1 MKYSRKP
8 LLLAATAALLLLAGF
23 AARARAELNQWVQN
37 LEAKSAAEAAFF
49 RSMWMPGGDIFGL
62 RPAKETRPELGKLIA
77 ASPSDSDLVALRAME
92 DERDLDFAAAEA
104 DWKQGASLAKDRAAG
119 QIALA
124 EFYHRRLRGAD
135 EVQALLAA
143 AALPSLDSEK
153 LVAPADQRAW
163 HTFQRVFPVIHD
175 QALPPATSVAAY
187 RAWMARYPGEAY
199 VYTTFFQYL
208 LEQKSFPDAEKL
220 IAGYQKAFPADDAF
234 PVRARALLAYKRGSV
249 AQGLAVYEQAYQ
261 PLWPPEL
268 VGNYFDLLKETHSLR
283 SFLDRARAAQAANPD
298 DLKAATRVF
307 YYYQQQGNL
316 PAAGRALSDFR
327 SKKEARKA
335 NWTAEELYTLARLS
349 EGVHD
354 YNEAARY
361 YYALYSLPG
370 ADAASQE
377 RALGGLAGLLL
388 TAPEQ
393 NLRLGAGDLSMYQD
407 IATLDRGPG
416 FLNGILSLIL
426 NSTEPAYKFAD
437 EERASTPYFHRAK
450 ASELLALFD
459 QRFPA
464 SPQRPAL
471 HAQLLDAYANYGESD
486 GVIRGGRDF
495 LAAFPNAPQRTHVA
509 LLMADAFARKNQVTD
524 EFAIYDSLLKELAE
538 KSAGVPLG
546 SAGIDEYQAA
556 PSEQAAP
563 EGEASS
569 GDTQQG
575 EEGGEQE
582 GEGQEG
588 QQAAPAP
595 RQPQRQAFAVGAT
608 PTTTKAGP
616 RSEDY
621 ARVLDRYIARLVAL
635 QRLPDALTLY
645 RREIDR
651 NPNDPGLYERL
662 ANFLQQN
669 KIDGQVEQVYR
680 RAMQQFPERTWYQKL
695 ARWYL
700 RQKREDDYA
709 ALTRQVTGI
718 FSGTELADYFQRS
731 CCAEAGLSLQ
741 LNLYA
746 HQRFPHNPVFV
757 QNLLAAYSTPPTS
770 DHQAWE
776 QLIRQYWFYDDDL
789 RAQYFADLSEE
800 GRLEQELAA
809 LRQGNDAARAS
820 DWDSLVQQSPA
831 AAQFLAQGEAWRS
844 HFEAAAPVM
853 GALAQAYPTDLGIAR
868 NASTIYRS
876 LAYFDPAGTQR
887 AVAIEEKISQYRPG
901 DRDTL
906 ARVGDIYADREMF
919 REAMPYW
926 DKMAA
931 TAPGDSA
938 GYLGAATVY
947 WDYYMFDDA
956 LRLMEQG
963 RSKLKNTALYSYEE
977 GAVYEGKR
985 DYPHAVQEYT
995 KGALAGEAGTSQ
1007 SRLLE
1012 LARRPA
1018 TRDLVD
1024 QSTAQA
1030 VAGAN
1035 PSLDALDL
1043 RIAVLQAQNR
1053 PKDLE
1058 ALLASMVPNAT
1069 SFDLLEHIESI
1080 AQQQGF
1086 DAVQQASLERRASLT
1101 NDPVDRLRL
1110 RFALARYYEG
1120 KKDLAAAQRN
1130 IESIYHDNP
1139 AILGVVRATVDFYW
1153 RTKQNE
1159 RAIAVLLEA
1168 ANRSYPALKRQFQF
1182 EAARKATDAGK
1193 YDQARQLLTA
1203 LLADSPY
1210 DAETLAAMADTYA
1223 RANDPAGLRDLY
1235 LAKIQAFRQAP
1246 MAKDEQTARIATLR
1260 RGLILALTQLKQ
1272 PDAAVD
1278 QYIEILNK
1286 YPDDDAL
1293 ATEAALYALKYN
1305 LKDKLVA
1312 YYTKTMADSPKDYRW
1327 PMVLARLQVQF
1338 EDYPAAIDDY
1348 AKSSAIRPDRV
1359 DLRSARAALEERLLR
1374 FDDAAADYQKIY
1386 DLAYHDPQWMEKL
1399 ATVRARQGRTDDV
1412 VAALRKA
1419 LVEGRPERPQNYF
1432 EVARRLE
1439 GWNMLPQAKE
1449 FAEHGLE
1456 VAHDDLLADS
1466 RYASGVQLYARIMTR
1481 LRQQEPAYARLLQ
1494 AREAALH
1501 PSGSIFSTT
1510 TQGGFTEGHEKTG
1523 GASADQQAVKKA
1535 MDTRRQENALAGLQ
1549 AALREMGADVNK
1561 YFTPEEKATFAAF
1574 LDKQKA
1580 AAPPDDVRDLL
1591 VPLAQSA
1598 VLADQEARWRDE
1610 LLLTYAG
1617 QPESGAQYMRL
1628 VELQKRRTQFDELGV
1643 QMEVYYPRQPVK
1655 QRSTGP
1661 LQEAADCYR
1670 ASGAV
1675 DSEMRVLTQLYSLR
1689 ALGSPYLERYFEL
1702 LLARDPARL
1711 AQIAGGRWPE
1721 YRDSAA
1727 QYVIAHGD
1735 AQLAQAAVAARAKSA
1750 KPVWAKAYSALAGL
1764 YFSDTDAQVDVSFNS
1779 ALGPMVIGDQL
1790 GKQVDRDQQLAGD
1803 IWFYYGSRYGEYEG
1817 ISKKGDPEDFLAA
1830 ELEHTPG
1837 RASVY
1842 ESLAEYYDEKG
1853 SYDAALADYQ
1863 HALELHP
1870 DAGVVHDRM
1879 AMVLWK
1885 QGKHDEATAHW
1896 KEALAAFDR
1905 QQNSG
1910 RAPAAFWSQVQR
1922 VMVRIGTR
1930 KLLSTLRPDADR
1942 LLRDYIK
1949 RNGTYQVE
1957 PLLRGAMSA
1966 SGDPAAGVAW
1976 ILDLAHV
1983 APNEMEFLSN
1993 IAEARW
1999 VPDAQ
2004 RELILQRILQL
2015 AQDAVGPARGEAHDA
2030 AVADLRRWQFKWV
2043 SYLLNTKQTD
2053 RAQAALDALPEDT
2066 HKANA
2071 PAIAVLAIEI
2081 AAQAGRLDALLDAY
2095 RADPSKMP
2103 ASGDLQNAATSLSI
2117 DKDQASAD
2125 KLLEIVYSQAIEA
2138 HDLTPAN
2145 FLGLAEIKLNRGD
2158 LSGAVALLRRMVL
2171 VTGTS
2176 FESMPQAASLLARK
2190 GHPAE
2195 AAGFLADY
2203 VQATPWD
2210 AAAKVQLAEMR
2221 IKANQQVEDSQ
2232 KALAAAAAAGDQPY
2246 ATRISAA
2253 LGCAQ
2258 AKCPTGNPGSGELAL
2273 LARGTP
2279 VTPAEA
2285 RQPFFFQAREEA
2297 AEAPALNK
2305 DKDTRIRL
2313 LREALALRPTG
2324 DEARPLL
2331 LRTAVEAARYGLAL
2345 GVAQPV
2351 IAGTSF
2357 QPYHETVEPS
2367 EQAPEEEEAQPEEGS
2382 DQGAEADTSAES
2394 ESMTESTPPEAE
2406 AIPQPQEYLSGRD
2419 RFLAGGQFSE
2429 AQKANMA
2436 GDLARAYDKIN
2447 QLARAQEQYRAA
2459 IRLQT
2464 DATSRTALRK
2474 SLTSVNLR
2482 LAREKRNQ
2490 SRAPVIHDALEQD
2503 RVVRPRLVAQAR
2515 PAPPPPRKKPSAPA
2529 RSGGAL

>member
-1 MKYSRKP
+1 MKSFRKP
-8 LLLAATAALLLLAGF
+8 LLLAATAALLLLGVF
-23 AARARAELNQWVQN
+23 AVRARAELNQWVQN

-49 RSMWMPGGDIFGL
+49 RAMWMPGGDVFGL
-62 RPAKETRPELGKLIA
+62 RPPKETRPELAKLIA
-77 ASPSDSDLVALRAME
+77 AAPSDSDLLALRAME

-104 DWKQGASLAKDRAAG
+104 DWKQSASQAKDRAAG

-124 EFYHRRLRGAD
+124 DSYHRRLRGAD

-143 AALPSLDSEK
+143 AALPSPGSER
-153 LVAPADQRAW
+153 LTAPADQRAW

-187 RAWMARYPGEAY
+187 RAWMARYPSEAY

-220 IAGYQKAFPADDAF
+220 IAEYQKAFPADDVF
-234 PVRARALLAYKRGSV
+234 PVKARALLEYKRGSV

-283 SFLDRARAAQAANPD
+283 TFLDRARAAQAADPD
-298 DLKAATRVF
+298 DLKAATRLF

-335 NWTAEELYTLARLS
+335 NWTADQLYTLARLS
-349 EGVHD
+349 EGIHD

-370 ADAASQE
+370 ADPASQE
-377 RALGGLAGLLL
+377 KALGGLASLLL

-450 ASELLALFD
+450 ASELLTLFD
-459 QRFPA
+459 QRFPNSA
-464 SPQRPAL
+464 ARPAL
-471 HAQLLDAYANYGESD
+471 RTQLLDAYANYGESD

-495 LAAFPNAPQRTHVA
+495 LAAFPNVPQRTHVA
-509 LLMADAFARKNQVTD
+509 LLMADAFARKNQVAD

-538 KSAGVPLG
+538 KSGGVPLG

-563 EGEASS
+563 EGEAS
-569 GDTQQG
+569 GDETSQG

-588 QQAAPAP
+588 QPAAPTR
-595 RQPQRQAFAVGAT
+595 RQPPRQAFAVGAA
-608 PTTTKAGP
+608 PTSAKVGP

-635 QRLPDALTLY
+635 QRLPDALALY

-662 ANFLQQN
+662 ADFLQQN
-669 KIDGQVEQVYR
+669 KMDDQVEQVYR
-680 RAMQQFPERTWYQKL
+680 RALQQFPERTWYQKL

-700 RQKREDDYA
+700 REKRESDYE

-718 FSGTELADYFQRS
+718 FSGSELADYFQNS
-731 CCAEAGLSLQ
+731 CCGSAELSLQ

-746 HQRFPHNPVFV
+746 HQRFPHNLVFV
-757 QNLLAAYSTPPTS
+757 RNLLGLYQTPPTR
-770 DHQAWE
+770 DDAAWE
-776 QLIRQYWFYDDDL
+776 QLIRQYWFCDDDL
-789 RAQYFADLSEE
+789 RSQYFAWLSWK
-800 GRLEQELAA
+800 GRLESELAA
-809 LRQGNDAARAS
+809 VRQNDAARAS
-820 DWDSLVQQSPA
+820 NWDGMVQQSPA

-844 HFEAAAPVM
+844 HPEAAAPVM
-853 GALAQAYPTDLGIAR
+853 GALALAYPTDLGLAR
-868 NASTIYRS
+868 GASTLYRS
-876 LAYFDPAGTQR
+876 LAYFDPASTAR
-887 AVAIEEKISQYRPG
+887 AVAIEEKISQYQPG

-906 ARVGDIYADREMF
+906 ARLGDIYADREMF

-926 DKMAA
+926 DRMAT

-938 GYLGAATVY
+938 GYLQAATVY

-985 DYPHAVQEYT
+985 DYPRAVQEYT
-995 KGALAGEAGTSQ
+995 QGALAGETGTSQ

-1024 QSTAQA
+1024 QATAQA
-1030 VAGAN
+1030 VSGAN

-1120 KKDLAAAQRN
+1120 KKDMPAAQRN

-1153 RTKQNE
+1153 RTQQQD
-1159 RAIAVLLEA
+1159 RALAVLLEA
-1168 ANRSYPALKRQFQF
+1168 ANRSYPALKKQFQF

-1223 RANDPAGLRDLY
+1223 RANDPAGLRDFY

-1246 MAKDEQTARIATLR
+1246 LAKDEQTARIATLR

-1278 QYIEILNK
+1278 QYIEIINK

-1293 ATEAALYALKYN
+1293 TTEAALYALKYS
-1305 LKDKLVA
+1305 LKDKLLA
-1312 YYTKTMADSPKDYRW
+1312 FYTKTMADSPKDYRW
-1327 PMVLARLQVQF
+1327 PMVLARLQAQF
-1338 EDYPAAIDDY
+1338 EDYPAAIDAY

-1359 DLRSARAALEERLLR
+1359 DLRAARAALEERLLR

-1399 ATVRARQGRTDDV
+1399 AAVRARQGRTDDV

-1439 GWNMLPQAKE
+1439 GWNMLPQARE

-1501 PSGSIFSTT
+1501 PSGSIFSTV
-1510 TQGGFTEGHEKTG
+1510 TQGSFTEGHEKTG

-1535 MDTRRQENALAGLQ
+1535 LDTRRQENALAGLQ

-1561 YFTPEEKATFAAF
+1561 YFTPEEKASFAAF

-1580 AAPPDDVRDLL
+1580 AATPDDLRDLL

-1643 QMEVYYPRQPVK
+1643 QMEVYYPRQPLK
-1655 QRSTGP
+1655 QRSTSP

-1721 YRDSAA
+1721 LRDPAA

-1735 AQLAQAAVAARAKSA
+1735 ARLAQAAVSARSKSQ

-1764 YFSDTDAQVDVSFNS
+1764 YFSDTDAQVDVAFNS

-1817 ISKKGDPEDFLAA
+1817 ISKKGDPEDFLAS

-1837 RASVY
+1837 RASAY
-1842 ESLAEYYDEKG
+1842 EALAEYYDEKG

-1885 QGKHDEATAHW
+1885 QGKRDDATAQW

-1910 RAPAAFWSQVQR
+1910 RAPAEFWSQVQR

-1930 KLLSTLRPDADR
+1930 KLLPTLRPDADR

-1966 SGDPAAGVAW
+1966 AGDPAAGVAW
-1976 ILDLAHV
+1976 ILDLGHV
-1983 APNEMEFLSN
+1983 APNEMEFLTN
-1993 IAEARW
+1993 IVTARW
-1999 VPDAQ
+1999 IPAAQ
-2004 RELILQRILQL
+2004 REPILQRILQL

-2030 AVADLRRWQFKWV
+2030 AVGQLQQWQFKWIN
-2043 SYLLNTKQTD
+2043 YLLDTRQTD
-2053 RAQAALDALPEDT
+2053 RAQAALDALPADT
-2066 HKANA
+2066 RKSDPGTYN
-2071 PAIAVLAIEI
+2071 VLAMLI
-2081 AAQAGRLDALLDAY
+2081 AARAGRLDALLDRFRNTPDAMPSSQDLTTAA
-2095 RADPSKMP
+2095 RA
-2103 ASGDLQNAATSLSI
+2103 LAT
-2117 DKDQASAD
+2117 DKDQADAD
-2125 KLLEIVYSQAIEA
+2125 KLLEIIYTSAIEA

-2158 LSGAVALLRRMVL
+2158 VPGAVALLRRMVL
-2171 VTGTS
+2171 VTGAS
-2176 FESMPQAASLLARK
+2176 FEGMPQAATLLAGK

-2210 AAAKVQLAEMR
+2210 AAARVQLAEMR
-2221 IKANQQVEDSQ
+2221 IQANQQVEDSQ

-2253 LGCAQ
+2253 LGCAR
-2258 AKCPTGNPGSGELAL
+2258 AKCPAGNPGSGELAL

-2285 RQPFFFQAREEA
+2285 RSPFFFQAREEA

-2305 DKDTRIRL
+2305 DKDTRIKL

-2331 LRTAVEAARYGLAL
+2331 LHTAVEAGRYALAV

-2351 IAGTSF
+2351 MSGAAF
-2357 QPYHETVEPS
+2357 QAYRETAPAY
-2367 EQAPEEEEAQPEEGS
+2367 QAPEEEEAQPEESS
-2382 DQGAEADTSAES
+2382 DQSAEADTSADTGS
-2394 ESMTESTPPEAE
+2394 ATEAPEAE
-2406 AIPQPQEYLSGRD
+2406 AIPQPQEYLSGRE
-2419 RFLAGGQFSE
+2419 RFLVGGQFSP
-2429 AQKANMA
+2429 AQQTALA
-2436 GDLARAYDKIN
+2436 ADLARAYDKLN
-2447 QLARAQEQYRAA
+2447 QLASAQAQYRSA
-2459 IRLQT
+2459 IRLQK
-2464 DATSRTALRK
+2464 DPAARAALQK
-2474 SLTSVNLR
+2474 SLASVQAR

-2490 SRAPVIHDALEQD
+2490 ERAPVIHDALEQD

-2515 PAPPPPRKKPSAPA
+2515 PAPPPTRKKQSAPA

>member
-1 MKYSRKP
+1 MKSSRKP
-8 LLLAATAALLLLAGF
+8 LLLAAAALALLAGLGV
-23 AARARAELNQWVQN
+23 RARAELSQWVQN
-37 LEAKSAAEAAFF
+37 LEAKSATEAAFF
-49 RSMWMPGGDIFGL
+49 RAMWLPGGDVFAL
-62 RPAKETRPELGKLIA
+62 RPPRETRPELAKLIA
-77 ASPSDSDLVALRAME
+77 SSPSDSDLLALRAME
-92 DERDLDFAAAEA
+92 DERDLDFAAADA
-104 DWKQGASLAKDRAAG
+104 DWKKSAALAKDPAAG
-119 QIALA
+119 QLALA
-124 EFYHRRLRGAD
+124 DFYHRRLRGAD

-143 AALPSLDSEK
+143 SALPSPASEK

-208 LEQKSFPDAEKL
+208 LQQKDFDTAAKL
-220 IAGYQKAFPADDAF
+220 IPEYQKAFPADDVF
-234 PVRARALLAYKRGSV
+234 PVKARALLEYKRGSV

-268 VGNYFDLLKETHSLR
+268 VQNYFDLLKETHSLR
-283 SFLDRARAAQAANPD
+283 AFLDRARAAQAANPD

-327 SKKEARKA
+327 MKKETGKA
-335 NWTAEELYTLARLS
+335 NWSADELYTLARLS

-370 ADAASQE
+370 ADAAAQE
-377 RALGGLAGLLL
+377 KALGGLANLLL
-388 TAPEQ
+388 SAPEQ
-393 NLRLGAGDLSMYQD
+393 NLRLGSGDLSLYQD

-426 NSTEPAYKFAD
+426 NDTEPAYKFAD

-450 ASELLALFD
+450 ASELLGLFD
-459 QRFPA
+459 QRFPNSA
-464 SPQRPAL
+464 QRPAL
-471 HAQLLDAYANYGESD
+471 RAQLLDAYANYGESD

-509 LLMADAFARKNQVTD
+509 LLMADAYARKNQTAD
-524 EFAIYDSLLKELAE
+524 EFAVYDSLLKELAE
-538 KSAGVPLG
+538 KSGGVPLG
-546 SAGIDEYQAA
+546 SAGIDEYRQ
-556 PSEQAAP
+556 PPPEQAAS
-563 EGEASS
+563 EGEAAGGEMS
-569 GDTQQG
+569 QG
-575 EEGGEQE
+575 EEGGE

-588 QQAAPAP
+588 QAAPAP
-595 RQPQRQAFAVGAT
+595 RPSQRQAFAVGAAQN
-608 PTTTKAGP
+608 TTKAGP

-635 QRLPDALTLY
+635 DRLPDALALY
-645 RREIDR
+645 RREIER

-669 KIDGQVEQVYR
+669 KIDDQVEQVYK
-680 RAMQQFPERTWYQKL
+680 RAIQQFPERTWYQKL

-700 RQKREDDYA
+700 REKRESDYE
-709 ALTRQVTGI
+709 ALTRQVTGV
-718 FSGTELADYFQRS
+718 FSGSELADYFQKA
-731 CCAEAGLSLQ
+731 CCSSEGLSLQ
-741 LNLYA
+741 LNLFA

-757 QNLLAAYSTPPTS
+757 RNLLGLYQTPPTR
-770 DHQAWE
+770 DDAAWE

-789 RAQYFADLSEE
+789 RSQYFAWLSRK
-800 GRLEQELAA
+800 GRLDSELDAV
-809 LRQGNDAARAS
+809 RHNDAARAA
-820 DWDSLVQQSPA
+820 DWDGMVQQSPA

-844 HFEAAAPVM
+844 RFEAAAPVL

-868 NASTIYRS
+868 NASTLYRS
-876 LAYFDPAGTQR
+876 LAYFDPADTQR
-887 AVAIEEKISQYRPG
+887 AVAIEEKIAQYQPG

-906 ARVGDIYADREMF
+906 ARLGDIYADREMF

-926 DKMAA
+926 DRMAA

-938 GYLGAATVY
+938 GYLSAATVY
-947 WDYYMFDDA
+947 WDYYLFDDA

-963 RSKLKNTALYSYEE
+963 RAKLKDPALYSYEE
-977 GAVYEGKR
+977 GAAFEGKR
-985 DYPHAVQEYT
+985 DYARAVAEYT
-995 KGALAGEAGTSQ
+995 KGALAGETGTSQ

-1024 QSTAQA
+1024 QSTAQS
-1030 VAGAN
+1030 VSGAN
-1035 PSLDALDL
+1035 PSLESLDL
-1043 RIAVLQAQNR
+1043 RIAVLQAQSR

-1069 SFDLLEHIESI
+1069 NFDLLEHIESI

-1086 DAVQQASLERRASLT
+1086 DAVQQASLERRAALT

-1120 KKDLAAAQRN
+1120 KKDMAAAQRDY
-1130 IESIYHDNP
+1130 EAIYKDDP
-1139 AILGVVRATVDFYW
+1139 MILGVVRSMVDFYW
-1153 RTKQNE
+1153 RRKQQD

-1168 ANRSYPALKRQFQF
+1168 SGHAYPALKKQFQF

-1210 DAETLAAMADTYA
+1210 DAETLAALADTYA
-1223 RANDPAGLRDLY
+1223 RANDPAGLRDFY

-1246 MAKDEQTARIATLR
+1246 MAKDELNARVATLR

-1272 PDAAVD
+1272 PDAGVD
-1278 QYIEILNK
+1278 QYIELLNK

-1293 ATEAALYALKYN
+1293 TTEAALYALKYN
-1305 LKDKLVA
+1305 LKDKLLA
-1312 YYTKTMADSPKDYRW
+1312 FYTKTTADSPKDYRW

-1348 AKSSAIRPDRV
+1348 AKASAIRPDRV

-1386 DLAYHDPQWMEKL
+1386 DLAYHDPQWQEKL

-1419 LVEGRPERPQNYF
+1419 FIEGRPERSQNYF

-1456 VAHDDLLADS
+1456 VARDDLLADP
-1466 RYASGVQLYARIMTR
+1466 RNLSGVQLYARILTR
-1481 LRQQEPAYARLLQ
+1481 LRQQEPAYARLLA

-1501 PSGSIFSTT
+1501 PSGSVFSTA
-1510 TQGGFTEGHEKTG
+1510 TQGAFTEGHERSG
-1523 GASADQQAVKKA
+1523 GAAADQAAVQKA
-1535 MDTRRQENALAGLQ
+1535 QDARRRENALSGLQ
-1549 AALREMGADVNK
+1549 AALREMGADVNR
-1561 YFTPEEKATFAAF
+1561 YFTPEEKASFAAF
-1574 LDKQKA
+1574 LDKQKTA
-1580 AAPPDDVRDLL
+1580 AVQDDLRDLL
-1591 VPLAQSA
+1591 VPLAQA
-1598 VLADQEARWRDE
+1598 AGLADQEARWRDE
-1610 LLLTYAG
+1610 LLLDYAG
-1617 QPESGAQYMRL
+1617 QPEAGAQYARL
-1628 VELQKRRTQFDELGV
+1628 LELQKRRTQFDELGV
-1643 QMEVYYPRQPVK
+1643 QMEVYYPRQPAK

-1661 LQEAADCYR
+1661 LQEAAADYR
-1670 ASGAV
+1670 ASGNVA
-1675 DSEMRVLTQLYSLR
+1675 SELRVLTQLYSLR
-1689 ALGSPYLERYFEL
+1689 ALGPLQERYFEL
-1702 LLARDPARL
+1702 LLSRDPARL
-1711 AQIAGGRWPE
+1711 VQVAGGRWPE
-1721 YRDSAA
+1721 YRDPAV
-1727 QYVIAHGD
+1727 QYVIAHGS
-1735 AQLAQAAVAARAKSA
+1735 AGLAQQAVAARAKSQQ
-1750 KPVWAKAYSALAGL
+1750 PVWAKAYSALAGL
-1764 YFSDTDAQVDVSFNS
+1764 YFSDTGAQVDTAFNS
-1779 ALGPMVIGDQL
+1779 ALGSMVIGDRL
-1790 GKQVDRDQQLAGD
+1790 GKPVDRDQQLAGD
-1803 IWFYYGSRYGEYEG
+1803 IWFYYGSRYGEYES
-1817 ISKKGDPEDFLAA
+1817 ISKRGDPEDFLAA

-1837 RASVY
+1837 RAAAY
-1842 ESLAEYYDEKG
+1842 EALAEYYDEKG
-1853 SYDAALADYQ
+1853 AYEPALADYQ

-1879 AMVLWK
+1879 AMVLWT
-1885 QGKHDEATAHW
+1885 QGKHDEAAAHW
-1896 KEALAAFDR
+1896 KEALAGFDR

-1930 KLLSTLRPDADR
+1930 KLLPMLRPDADR

-1949 RNGTYQVE
+1949 RNGTYQVD

-1983 APNEMEFLSN
+1983 APNEMEFLTN
-1993 IAEARW
+1993 LVEARW
-1999 VPDAQ
+1999 IPAAQ
-2004 RELILQRILQL
+2004 REPIYQRILQL
-2015 AQDAVGPARGEAHDA
+2015 AQDAAGSSRGEAHDA
-2030 AVADLRRWQFKWV
+2030 ALGEWHRWQFKWI
-2043 SYLLNTKQTD
+2043 SYLLDTNQAD
-2053 RAQAALDALPEDT
+2053 RAQAALDALPEETRRSDVSQ
-2066 HKANA
+2066 AN
-2071 PAIAVLAIEI
+2071 ILAIRI
-2081 AAQAGRLDALLDAY
+2081 AARAGRLDALLDSY
-2095 RADPSKMP
+2095 RSDPTKLP
-2103 ASGDLQNAATSLSI
+2103 GGEDLKTAATALAA

-2145 FLGLAEIKLNRGD
+2145 FLGLAEIRLNRGD
-2158 LSGAVALLRRMVL
+2158 VPGAVALLRRMVL
-2171 VTGTS
+2171 VTGAS
-2176 FESMPQAASLLARK
+2176 FEGMPQAATLLAGK

-2195 AAGFLADY
+2195 AAAFLADY

-2221 IKANQQVEDSQ
+2221 LKAGQEVEASQ
-2232 KALAAAAAAGDQPY
+2232 KTLAAAAAAGDQPY

-2253 LGCAQ
+2253 LACAQ
-2258 AKCPTGNPGSGELAL
+2258 AKCPAGSPGSGELAL

-2279 VTPAEA
+2279 VTPVEA
-2285 RQPFFFQAREEA
+2285 QQPFYFQAREEA

-2305 DKDTRIRL
+2305 DRETRIKL

-2331 LRTAVEAARYGLAL
+2331 LHTAVEAGRYGLAL

-2351 IAGTSF
+2351 MAGGAF
-2357 QPYHETVEPS
+2357 AAYREAAEPAY
-2367 EQAPEEEEAQPEEGS
+2367 QAPEEEEAQPEEES
-2382 DQGAEADTSAES
+2382 DQSA
-2394 ESMTESTPPEAE
+2394 EAE
-2406 AIPQPQEYLSGRD
+2406 ASGESEAEAPAAEAVPQPQEYLSGRE
-2419 RFLAGGQFSE
+2419 RFLVGGQFSA
-2429 AQKANMA
+2429 AQQAAMA
-2436 GDLARAYDKIN
+2436 ADLARAYDRLD
-2447 QLARAQEQYRAA
+2447 QLAPAQQQYRSA
-2459 IRLQT
+2459 IRLQP
-2464 DATSRTALRK
+2464 DAAARAALRK
-2474 SLTSVNLR
+2474 ALASVDLR
-2482 LAREKRNQ
+2482 LARVKRNQ